1 MRRYCLAKI
10 VSSHVVIETL
20 NLWLSKLRCD
30 HTCRW
35 KFPKMIVIQ
44 SSRLEHPG
52 TGQAKP
58 YAVRD
63 CAVRGMVSYA
73 D

>member
-1 MRRYCLAKI
+1 MRQCFKTDALRGT
-10 VSSHVVIETL
+10 IEDR
-20 NLWLSKLRCD
+20 LSYSLSE
-30 HTCRW
+30 
-35 KFPKMIVIQ
+35 F
-44 SSRLEHPG
+44 EHPG